1 MGFAKRLSLVLVTCA
16 SLSAQDLPQDPV
28 MKARSERARSQGLRE
43 ADLPAVPRGILEP
56 PPLPPPETNH
66 KDTRAGRLAM
76 AHRKGRHGAK
86 GSRRHPA
93 AEPSQASHAK
103 ASQRAAGSAKA
114 APKHR
119 KKRKA

>member
-1 MGFAKRLSLVLVTCA
+1 MGFVKIVSLVLVAC
-16 SLSAQDLPQDPV
+16 SFLSAQDLPQDPV
-28 MKARSERARSQGLRE
+28 MKARSERARSQGLKE
-43 ADLPAVPRGILEP
+43 ADLPAVPRAVLEP

-76 AHRKGRHGAK
+76 THHKGKHGAK
-86 GSRRHPA
+86 GSKRHPV
-93 AEPSQASHAK
+93 AEASHASAAK
-103 ASQRAAGSAKA
+103 TSKRAVSPAKG